1 MKGIVLAGGL
11 GTRLYPITFSLTKTL
26 LPVYNKPL
34 IYYTISTLMLAGI
47 RDILLITSP
56 ENIEPFRRLLGD
68 GGNYGINLSYKAQ
81 PSPDG
86 LPQAFILGEEFIG
99 GEPSCL
105 ILGDNI
111 FYGNGLSA
119 LLRGAAETTDGAEV
133 FAYYVKDPR
142 SFGVVE
148 FDKNK
153 KAVSIEEKPKEPK
166 SNYAVTGLYFYDK
179 TVCEK
184 AKTLKP
190 SARGELEISD
200 LNRIYLEEG
209 KLRVSLMGRGYSWF
223 DTGTVQSL
231 SDASVFIKL
240 VEESQSVMICC
251 PEEIA
256 YRKGWI
262 DKETLISQG
271 NRLKNSDYG
280 KYLLEIADEKL
291 MTLK

>member
-34 IYYTISTLMLAGI
+34 IYYTLSTLMLAGI
-47 RDILLITSP
+47 NDIMLITSP
-56 ENIEPFRRLLGD
+56 DNIENFKRLLGD
-68 GGNYGINLSYKAQ
+68 GSQFGITITYKAQ

-86 LPQAFILGEEFIG
+86 LPQAFLLAEEFIG
-99 GEPSCL
+99 EDSSCL

-111 FYGNGLSA
+111 FYGNGLSK
-119 LLRGAAETTDGAEV
+119 LLRKAAELKRGAEV
-133 FAYYVKDPR
+133 FAYYVKDPT

-148 FDKNK
+148 FDDNK
-153 KAVSIEEKPKEPK
+153 KAVSIEEKPAFPK
-166 SNYAVTGLYFYDK
+166 SNYAVTGLYFYDN
-179 TVCEK
+179 TVVKK

-190 SARGELEISD
+190 SKRGELEISD
-200 LNRIYLEEG
+200 LNRLYLEEG
-209 KLRVSLMGRGYSWF
+209 TLGVNVMGRGYSWF
-223 DTGTVQSL
+223 DTGTVEAL
-231 SDASVFIKL
+231 SDAGVFIKL
-240 VEESQSVMICC
+240 VEESQNVMICC

-262 DKETLISQG
+262 DKTMLISQG
-271 NRLKNSDYG
+271 EKLKNSEYG

-291 MTLK
+291 MTL

>member
-34 IYYTISTLMLAGI
+34 IYYTLSTLMLAGI
-47 RDILLITSP
+47 REIMLITSP
-56 ENIEPFRRLLGD
+56 DNIENFRRLLGD
-68 GGNYGINLSYKAQ
+68 GSQFGITLEYMPQ

-86 LPQAFILGEEFIG
+86 LPQAFILAEEFVG
-99 GEPSCL
+99 ADNCCL

-111 FYGNGLSA
+111 FYGNGLSKILRKAAA
-119 LLRGAAETTDGAEV
+119 LESGAEI

-148 FDKNK
+148 FDENK
-153 KAVSIEEKPKEPK
+153 KAVSIEEKPALPK
-166 SNYAVTGLYFYDK
+166 SNYAVTGLYFYDN
-179 TVCEK
+179 TVAAK
-184 AKTLKP
+184 AKSLKP

-200 LNRIYLEEG
+200 LNRLYLEENN
-209 KLRVSLMGRGYSWF
+209 LSVNVMGRGYSWF
-223 DTGTVQSL
+223 DTGTVEDL
-231 SDASVFIKL
+231 SDAGVFIKL
-240 VEESQSVMICC
+240 VVESQNVMIGC
-251 PEEIA
+251 PEVIA

-262 DKETLISQG
+262 DKAMLISQG
-271 NRLKNSDYG
+271 NRLKNSSYG

-291 MTLK
+291 LTL

>member
-26 LPVYNKPL
+26 LPIYNKPL
-34 IYYTISTLMLAGI
+34 IYYTLSTLMLSGI

-56 ENIEPFRRLLGD
+56 ENIENFRRLLSD
-68 GGNYGINLSYKAQ
+68 GSQFGINITYKAQ

-86 LPQAFILGEEFIG
+86 LPQAFILGEEFLS
-99 GEPSCL
+99 GEPACL

-111 FYGNGLSA
+111 FYGNGLSK
-119 LLRGAAETTDGAEV
+119 LLRGAAGTTDGAEV

-148 FDKNK
+148 FDENN
-153 KAVSIEEKPKEPK
+153 KAVSVEEKPAEPK
-166 SNYAVTGLYFYDK
+166 SNYAVTGLYFYDN

-184 AKTLKP
+184 AKTLKK

-200 LNRIYLEEG
+200 LNRLYLSEG
-209 KLRVSLMGRGYSWF
+209 KLRVSVMGRGYSWF
-223 DTGTVQSL
+223 DTGTVESL

-240 VEESQSVMICC
+240 VEESQNVMIGC

-262 DKETLISQG
+262 DKAMLLAQG

-291 MTLK
+291 LTLK

>member
-34 IYYTISTLMLAGI
+34 IYYTLSTLMLAGI
-47 RDILLITSP
+47 RDIMLITSP
-56 ENIEPFRRLLGD
+56 DNIENFRRLLGD
-68 GGNYGINLSYKAQ
+68 GSHFGITITYKAQ

-86 LPQAFILGEEFIG
+86 LPQAFILAEEFIG
-99 GEPSCL
+99 DDSSCL

-111 FYGNGLSA
+111 FYGNGLSK
-119 LLRGAAETTDGAEV
+119 LLRNAAELKVGAEV

-148 FDKNK
+148 FDENK
-153 KAVSIEEKPKEPK
+153 KAVSVEEKPAFPK
-166 SNYAVTGLYFYDK
+166 SNYAVTGLYFYDN
-179 TVCEK
+179 TVVKK

-200 LNRIYLEEG
+200 LNRLYLEEG
-209 KLRVSLMGRGYSWF
+209 TLGVNVMGRGYSWF
-223 DTGTVQSL
+223 DTGTVEAL
-231 SDASVFIKL
+231 SDAGVFIKL
-240 VEESQSVMICC
+240 VEESQNVMICC

-262 DKETLISQG
+262 DKAMLISQG
-271 NRLKNSDYG
+271 EKLKNSEYG

-291 MTLK
+291 MTL

>member
-34 IYYTISTLMLAGI
+34 IYYTLSTLMLAGI
-47 RDILLITSP
+47 RDIMLITSP
-56 ENIEPFRRLLGD
+56 ENIENFKRLLHD
-68 GGNYGINLSYKAQ
+68 GSQFGITITYKPQ

-86 LPQAFILGEEFIG
+86 LPQAFLLAEEFIG
-99 GEPSCL
+99 DDSCCL

-111 FYGNGLSA
+111 FYGNGLSK
-119 LLRGAAETTDGAEV
+119 LLRKSAELKTGAEI

-148 FDKNK
+148 FDNNK
-153 KAVSIEEKPKEPK
+153 KAVSVEEKPALPK
-166 SNYAVTGLYFYDK
+166 SNYAVTGLYFYDN
-179 TVCEK
+179 TVVKK

-200 LNRIYLEEG
+200 LNRLYLEEDG
-209 KLRVSLMGRGYSWF
+209 LRVNVMGRGYSWF
-223 DTGTVQSL
+223 DTGTVEAL
-231 SDASVFIKL
+231 SDAGVFIKL
-240 VEESQSVMICC
+240 LEESQNVMICC

-262 DKETLISQG
+262 DKTMLISQG
-271 NRLKNSDYG
+271 EKLKNSEYG

-291 MTLK
+291 LTL

>member
-56 ENIEPFRRLLGD
+56 DNIEPFRRLLGD
-68 GGNYGINLSYKAQ
+68 GSNYGINLKYKAQ

-86 LPQAFILGEEFIG
+86 LPQAFILGEEFING
-99 GEPSCL
+99 DPCCL

-111 FYGNGLSA
+111 FYGNGLSE
-119 LLRGAAETTDGAEV
+119 LLRKAAETADGAEV
-133 FAYYVKDPR
+133 FAYYVNDPR

-148 FDKNK
+148 FDENK

-166 SNYAVTGLYFYDK
+166 SNYAVTGLYFYDN

-190 SARGELEISD
+190 SERGELEISD
-200 LNRIYLEEG
+200 LNRLYLNEG
-209 KLRVSLMGRGYSWF
+209 KLRVRLMGRGYSWF

-262 DKETLISQG
+262 SKETLISQG

>member
-1 MKGIVLAGGL
+1 MKGIILAGGL

-34 IYYTISTLMLAGI
+34 IYYTLSTLMLAGI

-56 ENIEPFRRLLGD
+56 ENIEPFKRLLGD
-68 GGNYGINLSYKAQ
+68 GSNYGINLSYKAQ

-86 LPQAFILGEEFIG
+86 LPQAFLLGEEFIG

-111 FYGNGLSA
+111 FYGNGLSE

-148 FDKNK
+148 FDQNKN
-153 KAVSIEEKPKEPK
+153 AVSIEEKPKEPK
-166 SNYAVTGLYFYDK
+166 SNYAVTGLYFYDN

-200 LNRIYLEEG
+200 LNRLYLEEG

-223 DTGTVQSL
+223 DTGTVESL

-251 PEEIA
+251 PEDIGF
-256 YRKGWI
+256 RKGWI
-262 DKETLISQG
+262 SKETLIAQG
-271 NRLKNSDYG
+271 NRLKNSGYG

-291 MTLK
+291 MTL

>member
-26 LPVYNKPL
+26 LPIYNKPL
-34 IYYTISTLMLAGI
+34 IYYTLSTLMLGGI
-47 RDILLITSP
+47 REIMLITSP
-56 ENIEPFRRLLGD
+56 DNIDNFKKLLGD
-68 GGNYGINLSYKAQ
+68 GSQFGITIEYMPQ

-86 LPQAFILGEEFIG
+86 LPQAFILAEEFIG
-99 GEPSCL
+99 DEPSCL

-111 FYGNGLSA
+111 FYGNGLSK
-119 LLRGAAETTDGAEV
+119 LLRKAAAIESGAEV

-148 FDKNK
+148 FDENK
-153 KAVSIEEKPKEPK
+153 KAVSIEEKPALPK
-166 SNYAVTGLYFYDK
+166 SNYAVTGLYFYDN
-179 TVCEK
+179 TVVKK

-200 LNRIYLEEG
+200 LNRLYLEEG
-209 KLRVSLMGRGYSWF
+209 RLSVNVMGRGYSWF
-223 DTGTVQSL
+223 DTGTVEDL
-231 SDASVFIKL
+231 SDAGVFIKL
-240 VEESQSVMICC
+240 LEESQNVMIGC

-262 DKETLISQG
+262 DKDMLISQG
-271 NRLKNSDYG
+271 NRLKNSEYG

-291 MTLK
+291 KTL